1 MQDLSKQN
9 QKAIGYWKG
18 TYLELAGEKPSNGHF
33 GKENPPD
40 IPSQT
45 IAF

>member
-9 QKAIGYWKG
+9 QKAIGYWKE
-18 TYLELAGEKPSNGHF
+18 THLQLTEPKLSNGHF
-33 GKENPPD
+33 GKQNPPD
-40 IPSQT
+40 IPPQT